1 MADHVSRAKEQL
13 QRAREVQAADF
24 WQAHITRGN
33 TRREHEQQTTAR
45 ETAVETARQQR
56 LTQ

>member
-1 MADHVSRAKEQL
+1 MADQVSKAKEQL

-24 WQAHITRGN
+24 WHGHITRGN
-33 TRREHEQQTTAR
+33 AREHEQQTTAR
-45 ETAVETARQQR
+45 KTAVETARQQR

>member
-1 MADHVSRAKEQL
+1 MADQVSRAKEQL

-24 WQAHITRGN
+24 WRGHIIHGN
-33 TRREHEQQTTAR
+33 AQREHEQQTTTR
-45 ETAVETARQQR
+45 ESAVETPRRQR

>member
-1 MADHVSRAKEQL
+1 MADQVSTAKEQL

-24 WQAHITRGN
+24 WQGHIIRGN
-33 TRREHEQQTTAR
+33 AQREPEQQTTAR
-45 ETAVETARQQR
+45 ETAVETPRQQR

>member
-1 MADHVSRAKEQL
+1 MADQVSKAKEQL

-24 WQAHITRGN
+24 WRGHIPRGN
-33 TRREHEQQTTAR
+33 TQREHEEQTTAR
-45 ETAVETARQQR
+45 ETAVETPRQQR